1 MSNNQIVD
9 QAIELEHKGEEK
21 LDQLAAQDGQSFS
34 SSLLQMVSPLM

>member
-21 LDQLAAQDGQSFS
+21 LDKLAAQDGQSIS
-34 SSLLQMVSPLM
+34 SAVLQMVPPLM

>member
-21 LDQLAAQDGQSFS
+21 LDKLAAQDGQSISFS
-34 SSLLQMVSPLM
+34 ILQMVPPLI